1 MNEIEKAAMTALPTV
16 LTIDA
21 SRLLIRLMFSSG
33 LICSVSLDDREI
45 VVPDGERLFD
55 EVFERHQ
62 RLVEIADELR
72 DVER

>member
-33 LICSVSLDDREI
+33 LICSVMAWMI
-45 VVPDGERLFD
+45 D